1 MPEESK
7 ETSADF
13 RFCNSAKAF
22 RNRINETGS
31 SDNLGPQIHLYWLC
45 AQLGLIASRKDAKL
59 PAGPGAGTE
68 MNDEFVGMTRDY
80 QVRIR
85 SFLMYRYLIGMGFEK
100 DELNEEDANQIETAM
115 DSFLQTSGSHL
126 KTKGVRL
133 LDQYAQKG
141 WDIIVEKG
149 FDSLN
154 DLATFLY
161 KYIELIQK
169 HSNPES
175 ENST

>member
-1 MPEESK
+1 MPKESG

-13 RFCNSAKAF
+13 RFCDSAKAF
-22 RNRINETGS
+22 REKINQNSS

-45 AQLGLIASRKDAKL
+45 AQLGLIASNKDAKL
-59 PAGPGAGTE
+59 PNGAGVGTE
-68 MNDEFVGMTRDY
+68 MSDEFVGMTRDY

-115 DSFLQTSGSHL
+115 DGFLQTSGSHL

-149 FDSLN
+149 INNLN
-154 DLATFLY
+154 DLSTFLY
-161 KYIELIQK
+161 KYIELIK
-169 HSNPES
+169 EYSD
-175 ENST
+175 